1 MQGASRP
8 DIQRHDA
15 WLSRVCGFPCF
26 SMSAPAIGEDLATFA
41 PAQGKAF
48 FFAKV
53 PVADVATLNA
63 YARHGLR
70 VVDVNLVL
78 ERTGADGLPGNDD
91 ADSVHPASA
100 SEATAAGDIAGR
112 CFRQSRFHLDPDFP
126 PELADA
132 IKREWVG
139 SYARGERG
147 SELLVASGPQ
157 GTVGFLAVLEQ
168 PDVAWIDLVGVAP
181 ERQGQ
186 GVGRALVRE
195 FVRRWAPRKGRLRV
209 GTQAANTGSLRMY
222 ESCGFRM
229 AQASYVMHAHARDG
243 RLLK

>member
-8 DIQRHDA
+8 DTQRHDA

-26 SMSAPAIGEDLATFA
+26 SMSAPAIVEDLAVLA
-41 PAQGKAF
+41 PAQGRAF
-48 FFAKV
+48 FFTKV

-63 YARHGLR
+63 YARQGLR

-78 ERTGADGLPGNDD
+78 ERAGADGI
-91 ADSVHPASA
+91 A
-100 SEATAAGDIAGR
+100 AAGDITSVGPASGSEASAAGGIAGR

-126 PELADA
+126 PELADE

-147 SELLVASGPQ
+147 SELLVARGPQ
-157 GTVGFLAVLEQ
+157 GTAGFLAVLEQ
-168 PDVAWIDLVGVAP
+168 PDAACIDLVGVDP
-181 ERQGQ
+181 ERQGK
-186 GVGRALVRE
+186 GVGRALVQE
-195 FVRRWAPRKGRLRV
+195 FARRWAPHKRRLRV

-229 AQASYVMHAHARDG
+229 AQASYVMHAHVRDG
-243 RLLK
+243 RLLR